1 MVCCR
6 DDDDDHDGGDDHH
19 HDDDDGDEH
28 DDDEPSMLLWERRAG
43 GRGMPRRLRPK
54 YQQPMNLRPHILPLV
69 WQAWDL
75 GADGAVFVASI
86 VTQT

>member
-1 MVCCR
+1 
-6 DDDDDHDGGDDHH
+6 
-19 HDDDDGDEH
+19 
-28 DDDEPSMLLWERRAG
+28 MLLWEREAG
-43 GRGMPRRLRPK
+43 GRGMPPPLRSE

>member
-1 MVCCR
+1 MTVMVMKIMTMTVMMMMSRGCCY
-6 DDDDDHDGGDDHH
+6 GSG
-19 HDDDDGDEH
+19 EQVA
-28 DDDEPSMLLWERRAG
+28 EECRA
-43 GRGMPRRLRPK
+43 RPK